1 MEVTPQE
8 YKRRA
13 ILLGLTLASGVA
25 ATGANAASKCAGE
38 RIEVYPSGDKWRWRL
53 YAKNGQQIAEHSEP
67 YGSKQKCVEGIES
80 ARAAIQSAPIK
91 VLGQDCEK

>member
-53 YAKNGQQIAEHSEP
+53 
-67 YGSKQKCVEGIES
+67 
-80 ARAAIQSAPIK
+80 
-91 VLGQDCEK
+91 